1 MKPCIIL
8 KNISPAGTHLPITCA
23 IRRDLLFARQT
34 ILYFTMFLRGIIF
47 QKTLAKKFW
56 NARYSGNFS
65 RAAPMGTSILY
76 RNLGKLSA
84 SDFPSLADNKGLLSS
99 SQPFQNLKHI
109 LTGFSA
115 FVKWVFSKEGKLYH
129 FVYALSN
136 LVHGHFFIK
145 PLWLFYTLSDA
156 ARPIPQGFAF
166 TSARKGIKKSIFQ
179 ARIEDSF
186 SSLPAISQP

>member
-1 MKPCIIL
+1 MYYSGQTITETSKNPAPHKGTRLISRVTTLIPAAFIHCRKCIMKPCIIL

-109 LTGFSA
+109 LMGFSA

-145 PLWLFYTLSDA
+145 PL
-156 ARPIPQGFAF
+156 
-166 TSARKGIKKSIFQ
+166 
-179 ARIEDSF
+179 
-186 SSLPAISQP
+186 